1 MTEIPISYLYPGQI
15 NEQPYF
21 SEHGKILI
29 PQGTVLTIQ
38 DISSLKKKGI
48 NRLFIQDTS
57 EQPDTF
63 HIINKPGKEGYIEL
77 QKSPKCEDLD
87 SHFAEFSNASLPS
100 GPAFKNDIAVENT
113 LHRSVEYI
121 NSRLSD
127 YDNALQ
133 KIKDLLQSLVQG
145 KKVSA
150 ESIRSISTHFAES
163 FLSDP
168 HFMINLS
175 NLKSDSGDY
184 LFHHSLNVCIL
195 AINIAAASGCNQ
207 LQVVEIGMGA
217 LLHDIGMLLIPQE
230 IRLKSSRPT
239 EDEWYEIQKHPL
251 TGIYLLERISRL
263 PEPVI
268 LMTYQSHERENGK
281 GYPKQRSS
289 SLIDNYAKIL
299 SVADIFEAL
308 SSPRSYRD
316 AYLPYKAIET
326 LITMTRQG
334 LVNGEYVKALLEYTS
349 LFPIGSIVELSN
361 KSIGR
366 VVKSNGT
373 SFAKPSVCILIDNK
387 GNILEKDE
395 QYIEDLSSNTSVQI
409 VKAHQTSQFSQN
421 IMLGF

>member
-1 MTEIPISYLYPGQI
+1 
-15 NEQPYF
+15 
-21 SEHGKILI
+21 
-29 PQGTVLTIQ
+29 
-38 DISSLKKKGI
+38 
-48 NRLFIQDTS
+48 
-57 EQPDTF
+57 
-63 HIINKPGKEGYIEL
+63 
-77 QKSPKCEDLD
+77 
-87 SHFAEFSNASLPS
+87 
-100 GPAFKNDIAVENT
+100 
-113 LHRSVEYI
+113 
-121 NSRLSD
+121 
-127 YDNALQ
+127 
-133 KIKDLLQSLVQG
+133 
-145 KKVSA
+145 
-150 ESIRSISTHFAES
+150 
-163 FLSDP
+163 
-168 HFMINLS
+168 
-175 NLKSDSGDY
+175 
-184 LFHHSLNVCIL
+184 
-195 AINIAAASGCNQ
+195 
-207 LQVVEIGMGA
+207 
-217 LLHDIGMLLIPQE
+217 HDIGMLLIPQE